1 MMIMRK
7 MFICVA
13 LCLASA
19 AGISL
24 GAEDVRSF
32 GAVGDGTTI
41 NTASIQAAID
51 YVASKGG
58 GKVVFTPGDYVTGSI
73 FLKNGVELEL
83 QEGATILG
91 SLNPWDYV
99 KDPSAGWTA
108 IVFAVGQKNVGITG
122 KGTIDGRGYDVGIRF
137 ADFVHMGLIQDRLSN
152 DRVNESVRPEN
163 IHFYKCDSIEIKG
176 ITIKNSACWTQQYDQ
191 CANLFIDGIKV
202 DSKNYWN
209 NDGLDVVDCSNVV
222 IRNSFIDASDDAF
235 CFKSHKAWGVSENV
249 LVENCTGRSSANGI
263 KFGTYTLGTFKNFKF
278 RNIKIFDTYRSAI
291 EIATVDGGTIEDVEV
306 DGLQSIHTGNPI
318 FIRVGSRHSR
328 PDSTLPYLRNVVIKN
343 VYAEVPFDKPD
354 AGYSYEGPVED
365 LPRNVCPSI
374 IFGLPNVPVQN
385 VRLENVEIVYP
396 GKADPEYA
404 YRGTSKAQLDSIPEL
419 EKRYPEFS
427 NWKELPAWGFY
438 IRHAEGVTF
447 DNVRLKVADKDYRPA
462 IVADDVNGLTLK
474 KLQITDEFAD
484 KKMKQVVTKD
494 VKKMKKK

>member
-1 MMIMRK
+1 
-7 MFICVA
+7 
-13 LCLASA
+13 
-19 AGISL
+19 
-24 GAEDVRSF
+24 
-32 GAVGDGTTI
+32 
-41 NTASIQAAID
+41 
-51 YVASKGG
+51 
-58 GKVVFTPGDYVTGSI
+58 
-73 FLKNGVELEL
+73 
-83 QEGATILG
+83 
-91 SLNPWDYV
+91 
-99 KDPSAGWTA
+99 
-108 IVFAVGQKNVGITG
+108 
-122 KGTIDGRGYDVGIRF
+122 
-137 ADFVHMGLIQDRLSN
+137 
-152 DRVNESVRPEN
+152 
-163 IHFYKCDSIEIKG
+163 
-176 ITIKNSACWTQQYDQ
+176 
-191 CANLFIDGIKV
+191 
-202 DSKNYWN
+202 
-209 NDGLDVVDCSNVV
+209 
-222 IRNSFIDASDDAF
+222 
-235 CFKSHKAWGVSENV
+235 KAWGVSENV

-278 RNIKIFDTYRSAI
+278 KNIKIIDTYRSAI

-374 IFGLPNVPVQN
+374 IFGLPNVPIQN

-396 GKADPEYA
+396 GKANPEYA

-462 IVADDVNGLTLK
+462 IVADDINGLRLK
-474 KLQITDEFAD
+474 DLQITDEFAD

-494 VKKMKKK
+494 VKKLKMK